1 MSMAAEL
8 VYDPY
13 DYTIDAD
20 PHPIW
25 RRMRDEAPVYYNA
38 EHDFYALSRFADVLE
53 ASIDHETYSS
63 NRGTVLEMMDSP
75 MQDPPM
81 IFMDPPRHTHFRKL
95 VSKTFTQRQI
105 GKLES
110 RIRELCRGYL
120 EPLVGAGGFDYVTEF
135 GAKLPVMVISSLLG
149 APEEDQ
155 EQLRIWSDLTLHRE
169 PGETGASKAAM
180 AASGDMWRYWQGQI
194 KERRARPRDDVMSQ
208 LIQAQLEEEDGGT
221 RPLSDGEL
229 YAFYLLISSAG
240 NETVARFLGN
250 AATLLAWHPEQRKQL
265 VEDPGL
271 MPNAVEEILRY
282 ESPSPIQAR
291 WVTRDVEL
299 HGQVVPADSK
309 MALLTSSANRDER
322 EFANADRFDVT
333 RGIDRHVALG
343 FGIHFCLGASLAR
356 LETRVALDETLRLFP
371 SWEVE
376 ESGLQRVHTS
386 TVRGYCNVP
395 IRC

>member
-38 EHDFYALSRFADVLE
+38 EHNFYALSRFADVLE

-271 MPNAVEEILRY
+271 VPNAVEEILRY

-322 EFANADRFDVT
+322 EFADADRFDVT
-333 RGIDRHVALG
+333 RRIDRHVALG

-356 LETRVALDETLRLFP
+356 LETQVALDETLRLFP